1 MLVDGVVVANKV
13 LYLAKCSRKICLIF
27 KVDFKKTYDLVSW
40 SFLDYI
46 IIKFNF
52 NNKWMFWIRAC
63 VFDGNVD
70 VLVNSYQTPEIQIK
84 IGLK

>member
-13 LYLAKCSRKICLIF
+13 LYLAKCSRKIYLIF
-27 KVDFKKTYDLVSW
+27 KVYFKKTYDLVSW
-40 SFLDYI
+40 SFLDFI

-52 NNKWMFWIRAC
+52 NNMWMFWIRAC